1 MEKNITEY
9 KELYATFL
17 RLKDNKPQ
25 QEYSVPAER
34 KDKVKKDGANASR

>member
-1 MEKNITEY
+1 MEKHIIDY
-9 KELYATFL
+9 KEFYATFM
-17 RLKDNKPQ
+17 RIKDNKPQ